1 MKKSEVDRTMAKRG
15 NQVASMTGFGRAE
28 GADDAYRW
36 AWELRSVNG
45 RGLDMRLRVGM
56 GFERLDP
63 EIRKRLSTAFKRGS
77 LTASLDVRA
86 LGEVSSATINRT
98 LLDELEALCR
108 DRGQDPALDRLLA
121 VRGVIDSGE
130 DRNAAAEDDDR
141 CKAVLATLEEAIAA
155 MAEARRVEGIETERH
170 LSARVDEI
178 ADLVNQ
184 ANGLDATRL
193 PAIRDRLLAQVDEL
207 LGDGREFNR
216 DRLEQEVALLATKA
230 DIREELNR
238 LSGHVDQ
245 ARSLLSAGG
254 PVGRKLDFLTQ
265 EFNRE
270 ANTLC
275 SKSSDKDLT
284 NIGLA
289 MKAAID
295 QMREQAANLE

>member
-1 MKKSEVDRTMAKRG
+1 MAKRG
-15 NQVASMTGFGRAE
+15 MQVASMTGFGRAE
-28 GADDAYRW
+28 GADDRYRW

-86 LGEVSSATINRT
+86 LGEVSSATVNHT
-98 LLDELEALCR
+98 LLAELETLCR
-108 DRGQDPALDRLLA
+108 ERGQEPLLDRLLA
-121 VRGVIDSGE
+121 VRGVVDSGE
-130 DRNAAAEDDDR
+130 DRNAAAEDEDR
-141 CKAVLATLEEAIAA
+141 CKAVLQTLDGAIAA
-155 MAEARRVEGIETERH
+155 MAEARRTEGIETERH

-178 ADLVNQ
+178 ADLVAQ
-184 ANGLDATRL
+184 ANALDATRL
-193 PAIRDRLLAQVDEL
+193 PAIRDRLLAQIDTL
-207 LGDGREFNR
+207 LGDGRDLNR
-216 DRLEQEVALLATKA
+216 DRLEQEAALLATKA
-230 DIREELNR
+230 DIREELDR
-238 LSGHVDQ
+238 LSAHVEQ
-245 ARSLLSAGG
+245 ARTLLAAGG

-275 SKSSDKDLT
+275 SKSSDTVLT

>member
-1 MKKSEVDRTMAKRG
+1 MAKKAA
-15 NQVASMTGFGRAE
+15 QVSSMTGFGRAE
-28 GADDAYRW
+28 GADDRYRW

-86 LGEVSSATINRT
+86 LGEVSSATVNHT
-98 LLDELEALCR
+98 LLGELEQLCR
-108 DRGQDPALDRLLA
+108 DRGQDPAIDRLLA

-130 DRNAAAEDDDR
+130 DRNAAAEDEAR
-141 CKAVLATLEEAIAA
+141 CKAVLASLEQAVAA
-155 MAEARRVEGIETERH
+155 MAQARRVEGSETEKH
-170 LSARVDEI
+170 LRARVDEI
-178 ADLVNQ
+178 ADLVSQ
-184 ANGLDATRL
+184 ANALDTTRL
-193 PAIRDRLLAQVDEL
+193 PAIRDRLLAQIDEL
-207 LGDGREFNR
+207 LGDGRDLNR
-216 DRLEQEVALLATKA
+216 DRIEQEAALLATKA
-230 DIREELNR
+230 DIREELDR
-238 LSGHVDQ
+238 LSAHVEQ
-245 ARSLLSAGG
+245 ARSLLDGGG

-275 SKSSDKDLT
+275 SKSSDTELT

>member
-1 MKKSEVDRTMAKRG
+1 MAKRG

-28 GADDAYRW
+28 GADDKYRW

-86 LGEVSSATINRT
+86 LGEVSSATVNHT
-98 LLDELEALCR
+98 LLAELEKLCR
-108 DRGQDPALDRLLA
+108 DKGQEPVFDRLLA
-121 VRGVIDSGE
+121 VRGVVDSGE
-130 DRNAAAEDDDR
+130 ERNAAAEDEER

-155 MAEARRVEGIETERH
+155 MTAARLAEGVDTERH
-170 LSARVDEI
+170 LTARVDEI
-178 ADLVNQ
+178 TDLVGQ
-184 ANGLDATRL
+184 ANALDATRL
-193 PAIRDRLLAQVDEL
+193 PAIRDRLLAQIDEL
-207 LGDGREFNR
+207 IGDSRDLNR
-216 DRLEQEVALLATKA
+216 DRLEQEAALLATKA
-230 DIREELNR
+230 DIREELDR
-238 LSGHVDQ
+238 LSAHVEQ
-245 ARSLLSAGG
+245 ARSLLKGGG

-275 SKSSDKDLT
+275 SKSSDTDLT

>member
-1 MKKSEVDRTMAKRG
+1 MKKREVEEGMAKREM
-15 NQVASMTGFGRAE
+15 QVASMTGFGRAE
-28 GADDAYRW
+28 SADSKYRW

-63 EIRKRLSTAFKRGS
+63 EIRKRLSSAFKRGS
-77 LTASLDVRA
+77 LTASFDIRA
-86 LGEVSSATINRT
+86 LGEVAAATINHA
-98 LLDELEALCR
+98 LLAELEQLCR
-108 DRGQDPALDRLLA
+108 DRGQEPQLDRLLA
-121 VRGVIDSGE
+121 VRGVVDSGE
-130 DRNAAAEDDDR
+130 ERNAAAEDEER
-141 CKAVLATLEEAIAA
+141 CKAVLATLDEAVAA
-155 MAEARRVEGIETERH
+155 MAEARRVEGVETERH

-178 ADLVNQ
+178 ADLVAQ
-184 ANGLDATRL
+184 ANALDATRL
-193 PAIRDRLLAQVDEL
+193 PAIRERLSAQIDEL
-207 LGDGREFNR
+207 LGEGRDLNR
-216 DRLEQEVALLATKA
+216 DRLEQEIALLATKA
-230 DIREELNR
+230 DIREELDR
-238 LSGHVDQ
+238 LSAHVAQ
-245 ARSLLSAGG
+245 ARSLLSGGG

>member
-1 MKKSEVDRTMAKRG
+1 MKKSEVEFEMAKRDT
-15 NQVASMTGFGRAE
+15 QVASMTGFGRAE
-28 GADDAYRW
+28 SADDKYRW

-77 LTASLDVRA
+77 LTASFDIRP
-86 LGEVSSATINRT
+86 LGEVAAATVNQT
-98 LLDELEALCR
+98 LLAELEKLCWER
-108 DRGQDPALDRLLA
+108 RQEPQIDRLLT
-121 VRGVIDSGE
+121 VRGVVDSGE
-130 DRNAAAEDDDR
+130 ERNAAAEDEGR
-141 CKAVLATLEEAIAA
+141 CRAVLQTLDEAVAA
-155 MAEARRVEGIETERH
+155 MAEARRVEGQETERH
-170 LSARVDEI
+170 LTARVDEI
-178 ADLVNQ
+178 ADLVAQ
-184 ANGLDATRL
+184 ANALDATRL
-193 PAIRDRLLAQVDEL
+193 PAIRDRLMAQIDEL
-207 LGDGREFNR
+207 LGDGRDLNR

-230 DIREELNR
+230 DIREELDR
-238 LSGHVDQ
+238 LGAHVAQ
-245 ARSLLSAGG
+245 ARTLLSAGG

-284 NIGLA
+284 TVGLA

>member
-1 MKKSEVDRTMAKRG
+1 
-15 NQVASMTGFGRAE
+15 MTGFGRAE
-28 GADDAYRW
+28 GADDKYRW

-86 LGEVSSATINRT
+86 LGEVSSATVNLT
-98 LLDELEALCR
+98 LLSELEQLCR
-108 DRGQDPALDRLLA
+108 DRGQEPALDRLLG
-121 VRGVIDSGE
+121 VRGVVDSAE
-130 DRNAAAEDDDR
+130 DRNAAAEDEAR
-141 CKAVLATLEEAIAA
+141 CKAVLGTLDEAIRA
-155 MAEARRVEGIETERH
+155 MTEARRIEGVETERH

-178 ADLVNQ
+178 ADLVAQ
-184 ANGLDATRL
+184 ANGLDSTRL
-193 PAIRDRLLAQVDEL
+193 PAIRDRLMAQIDEL
-207 LGDGREFNR
+207 LANARELDR
-216 DRLEQEVALLATKA
+216 DRLEQEAAMLATKA
-230 DIREELNR
+230 DIREELDR
-238 LSGHVDQ
+238 LSAHVEQ

-275 SKSSDKDLT
+275 SKSSDTELT